1 MMIIIFKDYLQG
13 SDVFFILF
21 LRQFLLPP
29 LFHFL
34 DVAEPYA
41 GLSSLHSL
49 LHLLIK
55 FYSSLL
61 DVITD
66 SDTRTLAEVSHT
78 CHGAGS

>member
-21 LRQFLLPP
+21 ILHLLLPP

-34 DVAEPYA
+34 DMTEPDA
-41 GLSSLHSL
+41 RLSSLHSF
-49 LHLLIK
+49 LHFFIE
-55 FYSSLL
+55 FYSPLL

-66 SDTRTLAEVSHT
+66 SYTRTLAEVSHT
-78 CHGAGS
+78 CHGSGS